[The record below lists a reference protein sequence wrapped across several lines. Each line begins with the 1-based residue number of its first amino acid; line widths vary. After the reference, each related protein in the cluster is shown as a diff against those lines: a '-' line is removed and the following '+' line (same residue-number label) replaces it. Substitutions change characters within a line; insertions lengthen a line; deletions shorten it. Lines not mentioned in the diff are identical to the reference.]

1 MSSSKQVFQA
11 DNPGRWNRFKW
22 LSRVLLVALVIG
34 IIAVIVTIR
43 STYYPELPNLNPA
56 PKKLTKEELDQL
68 KRSTKFK
75 SFKIQKSEIEALE
88 RARKLHQIKQ
98 PNNKDRI
105 NAAFYRAWEP
115 QAYNSLVVNIGHL
128 DMVVSEGFSIL
139 PKTDTVVTKLD
150 TGLMNL
156 NKKYNKPIIVSLS
169 NYVNTDNAH
178 GGYDTKDVD
187 RIVNNKTLRSNFIN
201 SIVNALTKNKL
212 KGINVDFDELKDRNG
227 KNYVAFQ
234 NELYKTLHAKGFLVT
249 QNVVPED
256 ETFDITKLQHV
267 NDFLFIM
274 AIDEHYEAT
283 NAGDLSNQRW
293 VEQIL
298 DDVCSKVPSEK
309 IILTFAGG
317 AYDWREGDVGKTMGY
332 QQAISTA
339 EEQKSKITFDLNS
352 ANLHFTYMDKDS
364 LDHTIYFTD
373 AATNFNVIRMAD
385 DWATGGVALWR
396 LGAEDPR
403 LWTFFQKNLSIDSLK
418 KTGIDMRKLTTVGLN
433 NRVNVDYDGDGE
445 VLDLI
450 TTPTTGLI
458 DVKMDPSTFTILDQ
472 HYIKLPTKY
481 VIRRYGYAPKKVVL
495 TFDDGPDP
503 DFTPRILDILKAE
516 KVPAA
521 FFVVGSMAEKNIQ
534 LLRREYE
541 EGYEIGNHT
550 FFHPDISTISLKRV
564 ILELNSTRK
573 LIESVTGRS
582 TILFRPPFNADAEPQ
597 TLAEVIPVA
606 ESRRQSYIT
615 IGESI
620 DPWDWQPGV
629 TADSIIARTIRQKDN
644 GSMILL
650 HDAGGDT
657 REETVKALPA
667 IIHYFKSHGYEFTTI
682 ADVLGKTKDDLMPP
696 IKQDPST
703 GIFGPAYDVFIHGYY
718 YVNWVLIY
726 VFLSAIFLAIG
737 RIVLIGILAVRQ
749 QSVDKKSKKL
759 DRSTDIMPAVSIIVP
774 AYNEEVNAV
783 ATIQSLLKTDYPSF
797 EIIFVDDGSKDKT
810 FAVVEAA
817 YAGNPLIKILTKP
830 NGGKASALNFGI
842 THAQNNFV
850 VCIDAD
856 TQLKTDA
863 VYQLMAYFT
872 DEEIGA
878 VAGTVKVGNETNI
891 ITRWQSI
898 EYITAQNMDRRAFD
912 LINSITVVPGAI
924 GAFRKSAI
932 FRAGGFT
939 YDTLAED
946 CDLTMRILKQ
956 GYVVRNCAEALAYT
970 EAPET
975 INMLLK
981 QRFRWSFGVMQSF
994 WKNRDALFNKKY
1006 KFFGMVGM
1014 PNILIFQII
1023 LPLFSPLAD
1032 LMMLFA
1038 LFGEKPEKMLLY
1050 YVAFV
1055 VIDFIVGIIAFRME
1069 KEDYK
1074 KLIYIIPQRFMWRQL
1089 MYYVLFKSLRKALKG
1104 ELSGWGVLK
1113 RTGNV
1118 KVDGAGSKK
1127 AQPVYIII
1135 GVAIIAVIA
1144 YLLYKHFS

>member
-1 MSSSKQVFQA
+1 MSSNKQVFQA
-11 DNPGRWNRFKW
+11 DTPGRWNRFKW
-22 LSRVLLVALVIG
+22 LSRILFVFLVVG
-34 IIAVIVTIR
+34 VIAVIVTIK
-43 STYYPELPNLNPA
+43 STYYPDLPNLNPA
-56 PKKLTKEELDQL
+56 PKKMSKEELEQV
-68 KRSTKFK
+68 KRSTKYK
-75 SFKIQKSEIEALE
+75 YFKIQKSEIEAME
-88 RARKLHQIKQ
+88 RAKRLHQHKH

-105 NAAFYRAWEP
+105 NAAFYRPWEP
-115 QAYNSLVVNIGHL
+115 QAYYSLLDNINRL

-139 PKTDTVVTKLD
+139 PKTDTVITKID
-150 TGLMNL
+150 TGLINL
-156 NKKYNKPIIVSLS
+156 NKKYNKPIIITLS
-169 NYVNTDNAH
+169 NYVNVNNQA
-178 GGYDTKDVD
+178 GGYDSKDIE
-187 RIVNNKTLRSNFIN
+187 RIFKNPTLRTGFIN
-201 SIVNALTKNKL
+201 SIVNALTKYKF
-212 KGINVDFDELKDRNG
+212 KGINVDLDDIKDRNS
-227 KNYVAFQ
+227 KYYIAFQ
-234 NELYKTLHAKGFLVT
+234 NELYATLSAKKLLVT

-256 ETFDITKLQHV
+256 ETYNLSRLQHV

-274 AIDEHYEAT
+274 AIDEHNEAS
-283 NAGDLSNQRW
+283 NAGDLSNQHW

-317 AYDWREGDVGKTMGY
+317 AYDWPEGSVGKSIGY
-332 QQAISTA
+332 QQAVSTA
-339 EEQKSKITFDLNS
+339 DENKSKITFDPVS
-352 ANLHFTYMDKDS
+352 ANSHFKYMDKDS
-364 LDHTIYFTD
+364 LEHTIYFTD

-396 LGAEDPR
+396 MGTEDPR
-403 LWTFFQKNLSIDSLK
+403 LWSYFQKNLSIDSLR
-418 KTGIDMRKLTTVGLN
+418 KTGVDLKKLTTVGLN
-433 NRVNVDYDGDGE
+433 NRKNVEYDGDGE

-450 TTPTTGLI
+450 TSPSIGEIKVKLDTG
-458 DVKMDPSTFTILDQ
+458 DFTITDQ

-481 VIRRYGYAPKKVVL
+481 VIRKYGYKPKKVVL

-503 DFTPRILDILKAE
+503 DYTPRILDILKKE

-534 LLRREYE
+534 ILRREYE

-550 FFHPDISTISLKRV
+550 FFHPDISTISLDRV
-564 ILELNSTRK
+564 VLELNATRK
-573 LIESVTGRS
+573 IIESVTGRS
-582 TILFRPPFNADAEPQ
+582 TILFRPPFNADAEPE

-629 TADSIIARTIRQKDN
+629 TADSIIARTIRQANN

-667 IIHYFKSHGYEFTTI
+667 IIHYFKTHGYQFTTI
-682 ADVLGKTKDDLMPP
+682 ADVLDKTKADLMPP
-696 IKQDPST
+696 IKDDHS
-703 GIFGPAYDVFIHGYY
+703 GIFGPMYDVVVHGYFY
-718 YVNWVLIY
+718 LNWILIY

-737 RIVLIGILAVRQ
+737 RIVLIAILAVRQ
-749 QSVDKKSKKL
+749 NSENKKTVKL
-759 DRSTDIMPAVSIIVP
+759 RGDNIPLPSVSIIVP

-783 ATIQSLLKTDYPSF
+783 ATIQSLLKTEYPIF
-797 EIIFVDDGSKDKT
+797 EIIFIDDGSTDKT
-810 FAVVEAA
+810 FEVVSAA
-817 YAGNPLIKILTKP
+817 YENNPLVKILTKP

-842 THAQNNFV
+842 THANSDFV

-863 VYQLMAYFT
+863 IYHLMSYFT

-956 GYVVRNCAEALAYT
+956 GYIVKNCAEAIAYT
-970 EAPET
+970 EAPES

-981 QRFRWSFGVMQSF
+981 QRFRWSFGVIQSF

-1032 LMMLFA
+1032 LMMIFA
-1038 LFGEKPEKMLLY
+1038 LFGEKPEKMLIY

-1069 KEDYK
+1069 KESYS
-1074 KLIYIIPQRFMWRQL
+1074 KLIYIIPQRFLWRQL
-1089 MYYVLFKSLRKALKG
+1089 MYYVLFKSIRKALKG

-1118 KVDGAGSKK
+1118 KVNK
-1127 AQPVYIII
+1127 V
-1135 GVAIIAVIA
+1135 
-1144 YLLYKHFS
+1144 

>member
-1 MSSSKQVFQA
+1 MSSNKQVFQA
-11 DNPGRWNRFKW
+11 DSPGRWNKFKW
-22 LSRVLLVALVIG
+22 LSRILLAVLVIG
-34 IIAVIVTIR
+34 IIAVIVTIK
-43 STYYPELPNLNPA
+43 STYYPDLPNLNPA
-56 PKKLTKEELDQL
+56 PKKMSKEELDQL

-75 SFKIQKSEIEALE
+75 YFNIQKSEIEAME
-88 RARKLHQIKQ
+88 RTRRLHQLKH

-105 NAAFYRAWEP
+105 NAAFYLAWDP
-115 QAYNSLVVNIGHL
+115 QAYNSLITNLGHL
-128 DMVVSEGFSIL
+128 DMVVSEGFSIA
-139 PKTDTVVTKLD
+139 PKVDTVITKID
-150 TGLMNL
+150 TGLTRI
-156 NKKYNKPIIVSLS
+156 NKKFNKPVLIMLS
-169 NYVNTDNAH
+169 NYVNYNNVS
-178 GGYDTKDVD
+178 GGFDTKDVE
-187 RIVNNKTLRSNFIN
+187 RIIKSKKLRTGFIN
-201 SIVNALTKNKL
+201 SVIHSLTKNKFQ
-212 KGINVDFDELKDRNG
+212 GINVDFNEIKDRNS
-227 KNYVAFQ
+227 KEYLTFLQ
-234 NELYKTLHAKGFLVT
+234 ELYKALHAKNFLVT
-249 QNVVPED
+249 QNVIADD
-256 ETFDITKLQHV
+256 EAYDLKKLQHY
-267 NDFLFIM
+267 NDFLFVM
-274 AIDEHYEAT
+274 AIDEHYDAT
-283 NAGDLSNQRW
+283 NAGDLSNQHW

-298 DDVCSKVPSEK
+298 DDVCSQIPSEK
-309 IILTFAGG
+309 VILTFAAGG
-317 AYDWREGDVGKTMGY
+317 YDWPEKSVGHAIGY

-339 EEQKSKITFDLNS
+339 QEKQSKIIFDPLS
-352 ANLHFTYMDKDS
+352 ANLHFNYVDQDS

-396 LGAEDPR
+396 LGSEDPR
-403 LWTFFQKNLSIDSLK
+403 LWSYFQKNLSIDSLR
-418 KTGIDMRKLTTVGLN
+418 KTGIDLKKLTTVGLN
-433 NRVNVDYDGDGE
+433 NRVNVDYDGEGE

-450 TTPTTGLI
+450 TSPTTGQI
-458 DVKMDPSTFTILDQ
+458 DVKLDTSNFTITNQ
-472 HYIKLPTKY
+472 QYIKLPTKY

-503 DFTPRILDILKAE
+503 DFTPRILDILKKE
-516 KVPAA
+516 NVPAA
-521 FFVVGSMAEKNIQ
+521 FFVVGAMAEKNMQ
-534 LLRREYE
+534 LVRREYE

-550 FFHPDISTISLKRV
+550 FFHPDISTISLDRV

-573 LIESVTGRS
+573 LIESITGRS

-657 REETVKALPA
+657 REETVKALPE
-667 IIHYFKSHGYEFTTI
+667 IIHFFKSHGYQFTTI
-682 ADVLGKTKDDLMPP
+682 ADVLGKTKADLMPP
-696 IKQDPST
+696 IPNDPHT
-703 GIFGPAYDVFIHGYY
+703 GIFGPVYDAAVHGYY
-718 YVNWVLIY
+718 YINWVLIY
-726 VFLSAIFLAIG
+726 IFLSAIFLAIG
-737 RIVLIGILAVRQ
+737 RIVLIGVLAVRQ
-749 QSVDKKSKKL
+749 HGENKKMIKARGDNFPL
-759 DRSTDIMPAVSIIVP
+759 PPVSIIVP

-783 ATIQSLLKTDYPSF
+783 ATIQSLLKTEYPSF

-810 FAVVEAA
+810 FEVVNSA
-817 YAGNPLIKILTKP
+817 YAGNPLVKILTKP
-830 NGGKASALNFGI
+830 NGGKASALNYGI
-842 THAQNNFV
+842 THAQSDYV

-863 VYQLMAYFT
+863 IYHLMTYFT

-932 FRAGGFT
+932 FKAGGFT

-956 GYVVRNCAEALAYT
+956 GYIVKNCADAIAYT

-975 INMLLK
+975 VGMLLK
-981 QRFRWSFGVMQSF
+981 QRFRWSFGVIQSF

-1032 LMMLFA
+1032 LMMIFA
-1038 LFGEKPEKMLLY
+1038 LFGAKPEKMLFY

-1055 VIDFIVGIIAFRME
+1055 LIDFIVGIIAFRME
-1069 KEDYK
+1069 KEDYR

-1089 MYYVLFKSLRKALKG
+1089 MYYVLFKSIRKALKG

-1118 KVDGAGSKK
+1118 KVEKEK
-1127 AQPVYIII
+1127 ENQV
-1135 GVAIIAVIA
+1135 
-1144 YLLYKHFS
+1144 

>member
-629 TADSIIARTIRQKDN
+629 TADSIIALTIRQKDN

-817 YAGNPLIKILTKP
+817 YASNPLIKILTKP

-842 THAQNNFV
+842 THAQNDFV

>member
-1 MSSSKQVFQA
+1 MSSNKQVFQA
-11 DNPGRWNRFKW
+11 DSPGRWNKFKW
-22 LSRVLLVALVIG
+22 LSRVLLAVLAIG
-34 IIAVIVTIR
+34 IVAVIVTIK
-43 STYYPELPNLNPA
+43 STYYPDLPNLNPA
-56 PKKLTKEELDQL
+56 PKKMSKEELDQL
-68 KRSTKFK
+68 KKSTRFK
-75 SFKIQKSEIEALE
+75 YFNIQKSEIEAME
-88 RARKLHQIKQ
+88 RARSLHQQKH

-115 QAYNSLVVNIGHL
+115 QAYNSLVTNLSRL
-128 DMVVSEGFSIL
+128 DMVVSEGFSIK
-139 PKTDTVVTKLD
+139 PGVDTVITKID
-150 TGLMNL
+150 TGLINL
-156 NKKYNKPIIVSLS
+156 NKKLNKPVLITLS
-169 NYVNTDNAH
+169 NYVNINNTT
-178 GGYDTKDVD
+178 GGYDTKDVE
-187 RIVNNKTLRSNFIN
+187 RIIKSKRLRANFIN
-201 SIVNALTKNKL
+201 SIVNALNKYKF
-212 KGINVDFDELKDRNG
+212 KGINVDFDDVKDRNG
-227 KNYVAFQ
+227 KNYMTFLQ
-234 NELYKTLHAKGFLVT
+234 ELYTVLHEKNFLVT

-256 ETFDITKLQHV
+256 EAYDLVKLQHF
-267 NDFLFIM
+267 NDFLFVM
-274 AIDEHYEAT
+274 AIDEHNDLS
-283 NAGDLSNQRW
+283 NAGDLSNQHW

-298 DDVCSKVPSEK
+298 DDVCTKVPSEK

-317 AYDWREGDVGKTMGY
+317 AYDWTENSVGKSIGY

-339 EEQKSKITFDLNS
+339 QEQKSKIIFDPMS
-352 ANLHFTYMDKDS
+352 ANLHFKYLDQDS
-364 LDHTIYFTD
+364 LQHSIYFTD

-403 LWTFFQKNLSIDSLK
+403 LWSYFQKNLSIDSLR
-418 KTGIDMRKLTTVGLN
+418 KTGVDIKKLTTVGLN

-450 TTPTTGLI
+450 TTPTTGEI
-458 DVKMDPSTFTILDQ
+458 NVKLDTSNFTITDQ
-472 HYIKLPTKY
+472 QYIKLPTKY
-481 VIRRYGYAPKKVVL
+481 VIRRYGYAPKKLVL

-503 DFTPRILDILKAE
+503 DFTPRILDILKKE
-516 KVPAA
+516 NVPAA
-521 FFVVGSMAEKNIQ
+521 FFIVGSMAEKNMQIV
-534 LLRREYE
+534 RRIYE

-550 FFHPDISTISLKRV
+550 FFHPDISTISLDRV
-564 ILELNSTRK
+564 VLELNATRK
-573 LIESVTGRS
+573 LIESITGRS

-667 IIHYFKSHGYEFTTI
+667 IIHYFKSHGYKFTTI
-682 ADVLGKTKDDLMPP
+682 ADVLGKTKADLMPP
-696 IKQDPST
+696 IKNDPNS
-703 GIFGPAYDVFIHGYY
+703 GILGPMYDVFVHGYFY
-718 YVNWVLIY
+718 INWILIY

-749 QSVDKKSKKL
+749 HGENKKMIKL
-759 DRSTDIMPAVSIIVP
+759 RGDDIPLPPVSIIVP

-783 ATIQSLLKTDYPSF
+783 ATIQSLLKTEYPSF

-810 FAVVEAA
+810 FEVVTAA
-817 YAGNPLIKILTKP
+817 YADNPLVKILTKP

-842 THAQNNFV
+842 THAQSDFV

-863 VYQLMAYFT
+863 IYHLMTYFT
-872 DEEIGA
+872 DDEIGA

-932 FRAGGFT
+932 FKAGGFT

-956 GYVVRNCAEALAYT
+956 GYIIKNCAEAIAYT

-975 INMLLK
+975 VNMLLK
-981 QRFRWSFGVMQSF
+981 QRFRWSFGVIQSF

-1032 LMMLFA
+1032 LMMIFA
-1038 LFGEKPEKMLLY
+1038 LFGAKPEKMLFY
-1050 YVAFV
+1050 YLAFV
-1055 VIDFIVGIIAFRME
+1055 LIDFIVGVIAFKME

-1089 MYYVLFKSLRKALKG
+1089 MYYVLFKSIRKALKG

-1118 KVDGAGSKK
+1118 KVEKEKES
-1127 AQPVYIII
+1127 PV
-1135 GVAIIAVIA
+1135 
-1144 YLLYKHFS
+1144 